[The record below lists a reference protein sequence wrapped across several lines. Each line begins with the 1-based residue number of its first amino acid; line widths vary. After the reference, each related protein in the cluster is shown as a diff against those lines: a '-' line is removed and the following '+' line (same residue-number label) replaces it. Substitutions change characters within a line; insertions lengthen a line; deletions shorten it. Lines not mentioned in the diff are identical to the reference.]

1 MDLLP
6 CNWWHQRNHTLALN
20 NQQLQALW
28 SSAWGQRRIKT
39 GQDLLKVS
47 GAWPSDRLSLSI
59 GFINDGQ
66 SNYLLANWPNESGHL
81 YCHPEKLPFADASVN
96 SIVLG
101 MFLAFYPQPTAVL
114 ADVARSLAEGGQ
126 LICLEL
132 YLAPKGKLVR
142 RLFYRDQAQSLA
154 RASAIMPWSLYWQA
168 RKLGLSVKQYKRQS
182 DVYML
187 VMEKRRPAM
196 TRLKRPLAVPA

>member
-6 CNWWHQRNHTLALN
+6 CNWWYQRNHTLALN

-28 SSAWGQRRIKT
+28 SSAWGRRRIKT
-39 GQDLLKVS
+39 GQDLLKLS
-47 GAWPSDRLSLSI
+47 GVWPSDRLSLSI
-59 GFINDGQ
+59 GFISDSQ
-66 SNYLLANWPNESGHL
+66 SDYLLANWQSETGHL
-81 YCHPEKLPFADASVN
+81 YCHPERLPFADASVN

-101 MFLAFYPQPTAVL
+101 MFLAFYPQPTAAL
-114 ADVARSLAEGGQ
+114 ADVARVLAEGGQ

-132 YLAPKGKLVR
+132 YLAPKSKLVR
-142 RLFYRDQAQSLA
+142 RLFYRDQAQSLT
-154 RASAIMPWSLYWQA
+154 RVSAIMPWSLYWQA
-168 RKLGLSVKQYKRQS
+168 RNLGLSIKQYKRQS

-196 TRLKRPLAVPA
+196 TRLKRPLAAPA